1 MGFLYACYG
10 FSKEAIEEL
19 YTEYSEDV
27 YLNLTLNVGNTVL
40 DWLNFMY
47 YNYLVNDRGVTIMLS
62 NYESYYVAGRTYRV
76 GV

>member
-1 MGFLYACYG
+1 SKLNQPESRIMGFLYACYG

-40 DWLNFMY
+40 DWLNAKSIKPHSMK
-47 YNYLVNDRGVTIMLS
+47 NMQ
-62 NYESYYVAGRTYRV
+62 
-76 GV
+76 